1 MAFIALKTD
10 LGNHYVNTA
19 HIVQIMTSVAGNK
32 WTVFTCP
39 EDTAGSISITD
50 VDSIERL
57 KAEVSRDS

>member
-1 MAFIALKTD
+1 MAFIALKMD

-19 HIVQIMTSVAGNK
+19 HIVQIMTSVTGNK
-32 WTVFTCP
+32 WTVFTSR
-39 EDTAGSISITD
+39 TAGAISITD